1 MTELLGFLPLLLL
14 VGALLLRRYP
24 GERLL
29 TELRR
34 RRISPRRVP
43 EPVVPRIRRHAEPRL
58 PRGGT
63 LIGAFLAGRAP
74 PAIAQRST

>member
-1 MTELLGFLPLLLL
+1 MTELIGFLPLLLL
-14 VGALLLRRYP
+14 VAALLLQRYP

-34 RRISPRRVP
+34 RRISPRRAP
-43 EPVVPRIRRHAEPRL
+43 ERARPRIRRRAHPRL
-58 PRGGT
+58 PRGGS

-74 PAIAQRST
+74 PAIPQRST